1 MDKLILKLM
10 FEYRWYTTFFFAFIY
25 FILLVVFIGR
35 YSFSDI
41 VGSII
46 FFSLLLMA
54 LWNVSF
60 LMLKPIS
67 ISSGYWAVLGRGVFI
82 FSYLIG
88 FIFLMVF

>member
-10 FEYRWYTTFFFAFIY
+10 FEYRWYTTFFFVFIY

-67 ISSGYWAVLGRGVFI
+67 ISSSYWAVLGRGVFI